1 MIGLSIC
8 KQNYV
13 STAISK
19 KASDMPRKL
28 AVAHITQ
35 VVYYVVITTLIL
47 VSSPLSLFSLRPWVV
62 LLDIVLT

>member
-19 KASDMPRKL
+19 MASDMPRKL

-35 VVYYVVITTLIL
+35 VVIC
-47 VSSPLSLFSLRPWVV
+47 
-62 LLDIVLT
+62 